1 MAVRIR
7 LRRLGGK
14 RDAFFRIVVAD
25 SRTARDGQFIEELG
39 YYDPVEEPAKTKI
52 DVDRATYWLNQGAK
66 PSRTVR
72 DLFRRAGILDGR
84 PADEEGEEDTSIEFE
99 LVKSSSVTEE
109 AE

>member
-39 YYDPVEEPAKTKI
+39 FYDPVDEPAKTKI
-52 DVDRATYWLNQGAK
+52 DVDRATYWLSQGAQ
-66 PSRTVR
+66 PSQTVR
-72 DLFRRAGILDGR
+72 DLFRRAGILDGGR
-84 PADEEGEEDTSIEFE
+84 SDEEEDASIEFE
-99 LVKSSSVTEE
+99 LVKSSALNED